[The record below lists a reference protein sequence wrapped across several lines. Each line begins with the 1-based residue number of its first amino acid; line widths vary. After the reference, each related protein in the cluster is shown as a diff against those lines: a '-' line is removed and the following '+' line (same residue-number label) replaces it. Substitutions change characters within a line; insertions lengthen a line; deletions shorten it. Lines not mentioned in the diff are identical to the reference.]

1 MAILTNSAYLL
12 GPPLLL
18 SVSVPLLFFA
28 FFTTTIAVAL
38 LAIRVSV
45 VYFELG
51 VALFHA
57 YLFPEPPTPVPK
69 RPATPPSRSP
79 RHRRSSSS
87 SQDTA
92 VPAARIQTKSGS
104 SASLSLLG
112 SGDLPRDF
120 EGVGGWRFYEGE
132 ADEAA
137 WLNINKRLELPLPT
151 PRRHRRRHTGE
162 DRLSWSPEAL
172 RMSPVQ
178 SRMQSRVRT
187 PTGAGG
193 LERQNSDYFS
203 NSSVGIR
210 PLSIASEPL
219 SRSPYTSRRASLS
232 IAGSS
237 TELGASMLGRQVTE

>member
-1 MAILTNSAYLL
+1 MAIMTNSTYLL

-18 SVSVPLLFFA
+18 FVSVPLLFFA

-38 LAIRVSV
+38 LAARVSI

-51 VALFHA
+51 VALLHA

-69 RPATPPSRSP
+69 RPPTPPSRSP

-92 VPAARIQTKSGS
+92 VPAARIQIKSGS

-151 PRRHRRRHTGE
+151 PRRHQRRHTGE
-162 DRLSWSPEAL
+162 NRNSWSPEAL

-178 SRMQSRVRT
+178 SRVPSRART
-187 PTGAGG
+187 PTGGG
-193 LERQNSDYFS
+193 ALERQNSDYFG
-203 NSSVGIR
+203 NSQVNIR
-210 PLSIASEPL
+210 PLSTASEPL
-219 SRSPYTSRRASLS
+219 SKSPYTSRRASLNPS
-232 IAGSS
+232 ASS
-237 TELGASMLGRQVTE
+237 TELGASMLGRQVIE

>member
-1 MAILTNSAYLL
+1 MSILTKPLYLV
-12 GPPLLL
+12 GTPMLLF
-18 SVSVPLLFFA
+18 VSVPLLFFA
-28 FFTTTIAVAL
+28 AFTTTVAVSL

-45 VYFELG
+45 VYVELG
-51 VALFHA
+51 FALLYA
-57 YLFPEPPTPVPK
+57 YVCPEPPTPVPK
-69 RPATPPSRSP
+69 RPPPPPSRSP

-112 SGDLPRDF
+112 GSDFPRDF

-132 ADEAA
+132 QDEAA

-162 DRLSWSPEAL
+162 YRHSWGPEIL

-178 SRMQSRVRT
+178 SRIQSRPRT
-187 PTGAGG
+187 PVSSGAG

-203 NSSVGIR
+203 SQVGIW
-210 PLSIASEPL
+210 PLSTASEPL
-219 SRSPYTSRRASLS
+219 IKSPHHSRRASLS
-232 IAGSS
+232 ASGSS
-237 TELGASMLGRQVTE
+237 TELSFSMLGRQGGN